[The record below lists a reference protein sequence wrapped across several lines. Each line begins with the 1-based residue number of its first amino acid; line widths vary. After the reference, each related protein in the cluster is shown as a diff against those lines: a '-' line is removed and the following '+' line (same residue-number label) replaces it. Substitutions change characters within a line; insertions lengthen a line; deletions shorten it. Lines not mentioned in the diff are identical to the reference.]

1 LYFGTELVILC
12 VKLDPKII
20 FENKKKENK
29 LHRKG
34 KETME
39 ERTSST
45 ATVTVMEETKDED
58 DVWCRETVP
67 KVLKLVCCSLSLN
80 HADLVSLLF
89 VSPFIY
95 RTLLSSQSLW
105 QVSLC
110 LSLSLSLSLSFFLL
124 SINSSFSSYY

>member
-34 KETME
+34 KETMD

-45 ATVTVMEETKDED
+45 ATVPVMEETKDED

-105 QVSLC
+105 QVSL
-110 LSLSLSLSLSFFLL
+110 SLSISLVFSIIIFYFFLQY
-124 SINSSFSSYY
+124 SIIN

>member
-34 KETME
+34 KETMD

-45 ATVTVMEETKDED
+45 ATVPVMEETKDED

-105 QVSLC
+105 QVSL
-110 LSLSLSLSLSFFLL
+110 SLSISLVFSIINFYFFLQY
-124 SINSSFSSYY
+124 SIIN